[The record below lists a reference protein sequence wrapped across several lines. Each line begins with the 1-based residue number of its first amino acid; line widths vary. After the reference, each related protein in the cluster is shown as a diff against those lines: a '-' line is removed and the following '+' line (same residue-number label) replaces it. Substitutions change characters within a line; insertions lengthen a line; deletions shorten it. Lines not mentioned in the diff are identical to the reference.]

1 MRIVTLHELVPT
13 TGQFEEHE
21 ISVNFDNVSY
31 FHPTLDGKYTMIMF
45 DKDNR
50 LQVKEDYRTILKALW

>member
-13 TGQFEEHE
+13 VGEFEEHE
-21 ISVNFDNVSY
+21 ILVNFDNVSY

-50 LQVKEDYRTILKALW
+50 LQVKEDYMTIWEMI

>member
-1 MRIVTLHELVPT
+1 MKIVILHELVPT
-13 TGQFEEHE
+13 VGEFEEHE
-21 ISVNFDNVSY
+21 ISVNFGKVSY

-50 LQVKEDYRTILKALW
+50 LQVKEDYETVWGML